1 MKNNVKIE
9 EIVVI
14 WSFHMIIPYK
24 TIECNEFFVK
34 RNDIKILL
42 IYDECSPIRYSIYVF
57 GDTVRQFTQPKINK
71 SQV

>member
-1 MKNNVKIE
+1 
-9 EIVVI
+9 
-14 WSFHMIIPYK
+14 MIIPYK

-42 IYDECSPIRYSIYVF
+42 IYDEYSPIRYSIYVF